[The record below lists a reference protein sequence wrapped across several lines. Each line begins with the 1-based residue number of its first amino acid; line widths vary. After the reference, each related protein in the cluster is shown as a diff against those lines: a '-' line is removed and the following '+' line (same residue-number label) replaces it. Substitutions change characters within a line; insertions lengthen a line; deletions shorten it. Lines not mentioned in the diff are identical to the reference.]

1 MLQTKSQ
8 SIRKLILQGI
18 KFNKDN
24 LANLVPN
31 LEELSIKHSF
41 ENPFGKDKNNLPNL
55 QRLELIDNDIE
66 LNRIMLKVKC
76 RSLKFFIINEK
87 ELDNEVKEEFIFLL
101 SQNYPNIITLC
112 YVTDNLMFFS
122 ALKKLHKLCQL
133 QIGGF
138 AYYNL
143 PYSSQDYLQ
152 ALIRYLPS
160 SLKILSLLDIY
171 DYHYENL
178 NCFLQDF
185 DIERVKL
192 EVFILPFNVELDLLP
207 NLRKFIEKA
216 KYLRYIE
223 IVRSENYNVEK
234 QKSSEREIINP
245 CQVRNIK
252 CVLKFQLERYKDY
265 FCACEIEFESYIG
278 TEE

>member
-1 MLQTKSQ
+1 MY
-8 SIRKLILQGI
+8 
-18 KFNKDN
+18 DN
-24 LANLVPN
+24 L
-31 LEELSIKHSF
+31 I
-41 ENPFGKDKNNLPNL
+41 
-55 QRLELIDNDIE
+55 
-66 LNRIMLKVKC
+66 
-76 RSLKFFIINEK
+76 
-87 ELDNEVKEEFIFLL
+87 
-101 SQNYPNIITLC
+101 
-112 YVTDNLMFFS
+112 FFS

-143 PYSSQDYLQ
+143 LYSSQYYLQ
-152 ALIRYLPS
+152 ALIRYLAN

-171 DYHYENL
+171 DYHYKNL

-192 EVFILPFNVELDLLP
+192 EVFILPFNVELDLLS

-234 QKSSEREIINP
+234 QKSSKREIIN
-245 CQVRNIK
+245 
-252 CVLKFQLERYKDY
+252 LYQLERYKDY
-265 FCACEIEFESYIG
+265 FCAYEIEFESYIG
-278 TEE
+278 TKE